1 MIEDPS
7 GELPSEEIPADDIG
21 GGFIPVPR
29 PQVAG
34 VEIDGEEVLLEEGT
48 RNIHWLNQ
56 IGAVVWTS
64 YDGSTLDQI
73 AVDLSDIF
81 GADPD
86 LVKSDVLELTRQI
99 GRAGLLEGVAAEEIR
114 PQPTGPEGLSP
125 GTPIPDFRLPDLEGR
140 PVTLQDFR
148 GEQLLLVNWSPRCGF
163 CDRIV
168 PDLAEL
174 QSELREQGVRLL
186 LLAIG
191 SAEDNRLQLEGH
203 GLGSTVLL
211 QDDSDVDIFQSIGT
225 PAAYL
230 VDAEGQ
236 VASEIAVGALDVP
249 VLARKAAGGD
259 EIASAPG

>member
-7 GELPSEEIPADDIG
+7 GELPSEEIAADDIG

-56 IGAVVWTS
+56 IGSVVWAS

-73 AVDLSDIF
+73 ARELSDIF

-99 GRAGLLEGVAAEEIR
+99 GRVGLLEGVAAEIR

-125 GTPIPDFRLPDLEGR
+125 GTLIPDFELPDLEGR
-140 PVTLQDFR
+140 TVTLKDFR

-168 PDLAEL
+168 PDLADL

-211 QDDSDVDIFQSIGT
+211 QDDIDVNIFQNIGT

-230 VDAEGQ
+230 VDADGQ
-236 VASEIAVGALDVP
+236 IASEIAVGALDVP

-259 EIASAPG
+259 GIASDEG